1 MKLVNKTLFLV
12 LIPLTVLFYLV
23 HIQALHSIGVKP
35 STFYYSLELE
45 YCCFPFATAVI
56 VFVLQKSKQKNFDTV
71 GLIFLWITSIKMI
84 ACFFAVRPILQL
96 ESPTASIEKINFFVI
111 FILFLAIES
120 AITINLLIEKK
131 EF

>member
-23 HIQALHSIGVKP
+23 HLQVLHFISVKP
-35 STFYYSLELE
+35 STFYYSLKLE
-45 YCCFPFATAVI
+45 YCCFALASALI
-56 VFVLQKSKQKNFDTV
+56 VFVLQKIKQKNFDTV

-111 FILFLAIES
+111 FILFLAIET
-120 AITINLLIEKK
+120 AITINLLNEKK

>member
-12 LIPLTVLFYLV
+12 LILLTVLFYLV
-23 HIQALHSIGVKP
+23 HLQVLHFISFKP

-45 YCCFPFATAVI
+45 YCCFALATAVI
-56 VFVLQKSKQKNFDTV
+56 VFVLQKIKQKNFDTV

-111 FILFLAIES
+111 FILFLAIET
-120 AITINLLIEKK
+120 AITINLLNEKK

>member
-23 HIQALHSIGVKP
+23 HLQVLHFISVKP

-45 YCCFPFATAVI
+45 YCSFALASALI
-56 VFVLQKSKQKNFDTV
+56 VFVLQKIKQKNFDTV

-111 FILFLAIES
+111 FILFLAIET
-120 AITINLLIEKK
+120 AITINLLNEKK

>member
-1 MKLVNKTLFLV
+1 MKVVNKTLFLV
-12 LIPLTVLFYLV
+12 LILLTVLFYLV
-23 HIQALHSIGVKP
+23 HVQVTHFIGVNP
-35 STFYYSLELE
+35 SAFYYSLELE
-45 YCCFPFATAVI
+45 YCCFALATAVI
-56 VFVLQKSKQKNFDTV
+56 VFVLQKIKQKNFDTV

-111 FILFLAIES
+111 FILFLAIET
-120 AITINLLIEKK
+120 AITIYLLNEKK

>member
-23 HIQALHSIGVKP
+23 HLQVLHFISVKP

-45 YCCFPFATAVI
+45 YCCFAFATAVI
-56 VFVLQKSKQKNFDTV
+56 VFVLQKIKQKNFDTV